1 MSNKKILYITE
12 STFNFSQVDSTSVLL
27 TGPTTD
33 LSAGVYHTSLG
44 DMSVDQIIKLAQC
57 FDEIKFEDRGFDQTS
72 NVYKESVCLF
82 RYVSRFNPNIRS
94 KPNNF
99 VDHPKIFARPQQPV
113 IWVFGCSHSHGVGLR
128 SNEFTYGEWLAQWL
142 NLPLQKITKPGSSLS
157 WSYRHLFNSNIEK
170 HDTVIWQLTTPERVS
185 QFNGTHMQEIL
196 LSTSNNRKLIDSITT
211 EQLYFTQLTL
221 LNTGVKYLRTLGCKF
236 VIGSIIKTSDQ
247 YNLLLE
253 YTKYPEYCFN
263 SETFID
269 IGTDNVHAGPLS
281 HKALAQRLLNHI
293 QLQDD

>member
-27 TGPTTD
+27 TAPTCD
-33 LSAGVYHTSLG
+33 ILAGVYHTSLG
-44 DMSVDQIIKLAQC
+44 DMSADRIIKLAQQ

-72 NVYKESVCLF
+72 DVYKESVCLF
-82 RYVSRFNPNIRS
+82 HYVNQSNPNITP
-94 KPNNF
+94 KNF
-99 VDHPKIFARPQQPV
+99 VNHPKIFARPQQPV

-128 SNEFTYGEWLAQWL
+128 PDEFTYGEWLSQWL

-157 WSYRHLFNSNIEK
+157 WSYRHLFNSAIEK

-185 QFNGTHMQEIL
+185 QFDGKHTQEIIL
-196 LSTSNNRKLIDSITT
+196 NSSSNRKLIDSITT

-236 VIGSIIKTSDQ
+236 AIASI
-247 YNLLLE
+247 
-253 YTKYPEYCFN
+253 
-263 SETFID
+263 
-269 IGTDNVHAGPLS
+269 
-281 HKALAQRLLNHI
+281 
-293 QLQDD
+293 